1 MVALTGKDGLDL
13 AEKKVASFD
22 ASVLRSTTKG
32 SFGRTKEEFTPGNL
46 VLTQNGLVFLEMTGL
61 LGTSSRRSHSYSYE
75 EIKSISI
82 ESRGVSGSLSGHVFL
97 SVSCSTPE
105 GLKSLKYYMYEEHAN
120 KALDRI
126 DNRRLKSKAPEELKK
141 IIHRLVKPK
150 GQANLRDVAMD
161 SSIRPLVEATRG
173 EEPKSLSEE
182 AIYGQ
187 VMDVVA
193 TLILDGQ
200 LEGVITDDGEY
211 VSNVMLA
218 RKTVQYQVVID
229 FNSLYSQLQG
239 KGIVLQNIECPSCN
253 AHLDYPES
261 GSVVVC
267 KYCGST
273 VNAVDIFE
281 KFKNLL

>member
-1 MVALTGKDGLDL
+1 MRMVMLSEAKAKLDPVFHEWLQTSRFDQDWLDFTDGKRNRAPQLLKAINQELRDRYNITL
-13 AEKKVASFD
+13 E
-22 ASVLRSTTKG
+22 VLEI
-32 SFGRTKEEFTPGNL
+32 FGRDISN
-46 VLTQNGLVFLEMTGL
+46 
-61 LGTSSRRSHSYSYE
+61 

-120 KALDRI
+120 KALDQI
-126 DNRRLKSKAPEELKK
+126 DNRRLKSKAPEELKR

-150 GQANLRDVAMD
+150 GQVNLRDVAMD
-161 SSIRPLVEATRG
+161 SSIRPLVAATRG
-173 EEPKSLSEE
+173 EEPNSLSEE
-182 AIYGQ
+182 AICGQ

-261 GSVVVC
+261 GSIVVC